1 MYKMEETNMTIV
13 KHENNVARI
22 YNEEGIQAIG
32 TDDANLA
39 GLNPRELIEAA
50 VALCTTITTRKVLER
65 DGIEFDVN
73 DIQATVVASKAEGV
87 KNRFTDFDVQVKLP
101 KGLDEAYIKKL
112 LVTVERGCTVSN
124 TVKSQANVEL
134 VVVD

>member
-1 MYKMEETNMTIV
+1 MTLV
-13 KHENNVARI
+13 KHENNVAKV
-22 YNEEGIQAIG
+22 YNDEGVQAIG
-32 TDDANLA
+32 TDEANLA

-65 DGIEFDVN
+65 DGMEFDVN
-73 DIQATVVASKAEGV
+73 EIQANVVASKAEGV
-87 KNRFTDFDVQVKLP
+87 KNRFTDFEVQVKLP
-101 KGLDEAYIKKL
+101 QGLDKAYIKKL

-124 TVKSQANVEL
+124 TVKAQAQVEL